1 MFNLKS
7 AALGAAFLGTAATMT
22 LTAASAQ
29 ALTIGLGDI
38 LNITGQA
45 TFSLDPTV
53 TEDTVDFTTGQ
64 VETDSTGGFYSKY
77 VVGGFG
83 LLDGGVSDIDLTLE
97 SGITYTGYATNPLLA
112 FDDDVRFFANNPFE
126 VTRFVTGTSGVTL
139 TFEPFSGTF
148 TNASGAVIGEG
159 LFTAQQFLGAD
170 GSYSMT
176 IEAVPEPL
184 TMLGAGAAIAFGG
197 AFKRKLGKKNE
208 KGSTK
213 A

>member
-1 MFNLKS
+1 MFTLKP
-7 AALGAAFLGTAATMT
+7 AALGAAFIGTAATMT

-29 ALTIGLGDI
+29 ALTLGLGDT
-38 LNITGQA
+38 LNVTGQA

-53 TEDTVDFTTGQ
+53 TEDTIDFTTGQ
-64 VETDSTGGFYSKY
+64 VETDSTGGFFSQY

-83 LLDGGVSDIDLTLE
+83 LLPGGVSDIDLTFV
-97 SGITYTGYATNPLLA
+97 SGTTYTGVATNPLLA
-112 FDDDVRFFANNPFE
+112 FDDGVRFIADNPFD
-126 VTRFVTGTSGVTL
+126 VTRVVTGAFGVTL

-148 TNASGAVIGEG
+148 VNASGATIGEG
-159 LFTAQQFLGAD
+159 LFSAQQFLGTD
-170 GSYSMT
+170 GTYSMT
-176 IEAVPEPL
+176 IQAVPEPI

-197 AFKRKLGKKNE
+197 AFKRKLGKKDG